1 MPNKYDKDNKDIK
14 DIKDN
19 IILRL
24 QQIISELENEN
35 KELCKKLGLIYRPRI
50 QFGGKND
57 PKDGDWD
64 GSYVGEQRLQ
74 IIWMMFL
81 LYMVLILQLHQQILS
96 QMNLLTKPLIK
107 GYLMK

>member
-1 MPNKYDKDNKDIK
+1 MSNKQIPNQQMPNKY

-64 GSYVGEQRLQ
+64 GG
-74 IIWMMFL
+74 
-81 LYMVLILQLHQQILS
+81 
-96 QMNLLTKPLIK
+96 NN
-107 GYLMK
+107 GD

>member
-1 MPNKYDKDNKDIK
+1 MSSEQMPNQQMPNKYDIKDNKDIK

-19 IILRL
+19 IILSL

-57 PKDGDWD
+57 PNDGD
-64 GSYVGEQRLQ
+64 GED
-74 IIWMMFL
+74 
-81 LYMVLILQLHQQILS
+81 
-96 QMNLLTKPLIK
+96 N
-107 GYLMK
+107 GDD

>member
-1 MPNKYDKDNKDIK
+1 MSSEQIPNQQMPNKYDKDNKDIK

-57 PKDGDWD
+57 PKDGDGD
-64 GSYVGEQRLQ
+64 G
-74 IIWMMFL
+74 
-81 LYMVLILQLHQQILS
+81 
-96 QMNLLTKPLIK
+96 
-107 GYLMK
+107 GYNGDN

>member
-1 MPNKYDKDNKDIK
+1 MSNQQMSNQQMPSEQIPNKYDIKDN
-14 DIKDN
+14 KDN

-57 PKDGDWD
+57 PNDGD
-64 GSYVGEQRLQ
+64 GED
-74 IIWMMFL
+74 
-81 LYMVLILQLHQQILS
+81 
-96 QMNLLTKPLIK
+96 N
-107 GYLMK
+107 GDD